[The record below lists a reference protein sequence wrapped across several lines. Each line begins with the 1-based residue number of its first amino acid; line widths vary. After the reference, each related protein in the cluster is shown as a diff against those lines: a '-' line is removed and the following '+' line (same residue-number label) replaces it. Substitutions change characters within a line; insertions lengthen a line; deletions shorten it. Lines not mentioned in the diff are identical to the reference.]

1 MPHGYANGN
10 ILVVAAATTQAMERF
25 VQFIVA
31 GGLALLAG
39 LWGSQIVDASSQAWL
54 GSVAV
59 VVVGVVALA
68 VGINSQIEY

>member
-1 MPHGYANGN
+1 
-10 ILVVAAATTQAMERF
+10 MERF

-31 GGLALLAG
+31 GGLALVAG
-39 LWGSQIVDASSQAWL
+39 LWGSQIADPQSQAWF

>member
-1 MPHGYANGN
+1 
-10 ILVVAAATTQAMERF
+10 MERF

-39 LWGSQIVDASSQAWL
+39 LWGSQIADPSSQAWL

-59 VVVGVVALA
+59 AVGGVLALA
-68 VGINSQIEY
+68 VGINSQLEY

>member
-1 MPHGYANGN
+1 
-10 ILVVAAATTQAMERF
+10 MERF

-31 GGLALLAG
+31 GGLALVAG
-39 LWGSQIVDASSQAWL
+39 LWGSQLTAPPSQAWL

-59 VVVGVVALA
+59 VVGGVIALA

>member
-1 MPHGYANGN
+1 
-10 ILVVAAATTQAMERF
+10 MERF

-31 GGLALLAG
+31 GGLALVAG
-39 LWGSQIVDASSQAWL
+39 LWGGQIADPQSQVWL

-59 VVVGVVALA
+59 VVVGVLALA